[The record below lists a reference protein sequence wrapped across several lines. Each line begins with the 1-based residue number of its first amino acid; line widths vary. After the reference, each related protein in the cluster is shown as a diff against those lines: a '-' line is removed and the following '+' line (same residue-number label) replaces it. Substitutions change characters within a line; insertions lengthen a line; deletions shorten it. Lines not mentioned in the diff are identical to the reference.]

1 METIW
6 ALISVMVSSISGH
19 GVLSAQEAPDRIFV
33 NGRIV
38 TVNDY
43 FLIHE
48 AVAVRGERFL
58 ATGSNE
64 EIQALAD
71 SDTVVA
77 ELGGRTVIPRP
88 HRRP

>member
-1 METIW
+1 
-6 ALISVMVSSISGH
+6 MVSSISGH
-19 GVLSAQEAPDRIFV
+19 GVLSAQEAPDQIFV
-33 NGRIV
+33 NGKIV

-64 EIQALAD
+64 EI
-71 SDTVVA
+71 
-77 ELGGRTVIPRP
+77 
-88 HRRP
+88 